1 MLRRVMMSRW
11 VSNAPPTFSVVTHDT
26 TRRASWQDTSAGN
39 VDRFIVGFIFNGI
52 SAARTKG
59 FSKFFTT
66 GPMKHVTTV

>member
-1 MLRRVMMSRW
+1 MLRRVMTSRW

-26 TRRASWQDTSAGN
+26 ACRASRQNTSAGN
-39 VDRFIVGFIFNGI
+39 VDGFIVRFIFNGI

-59 FSKFFTT
+59 FSKFFAA